1 MWSLEAESGGGGT
14 GKGGQKVQTFS
25 YKVNKSWDITYN
37 TITLTLLYD
46 IFDSKSLQMVIA
58 AMNLKDAYSLEKNL

>member
-1 MWSLEAESGGGGT
+1 MAVGELV
-14 GKGGQKVQTFS
+14 KVVKRYKLS
-25 YKVNKSWDITYN
+25 VNKVNKSWDITYN

-58 AMNLKDAYSLEKNL
+58 AMNLKDAYSLEGKLGPT

>member
-58 AMNLKDAYSLEKNL
+58 AMNLKDAYSLEGKL

>member
-1 MWSLEAESGGGGT
+1 MWNLKKKKKKEHTQKRRSDLWSLEVESGGGGT

-25 YKVNKSWDITYN
+25 YKINKSWDIMYN

-46 IFDSKSLQMVIA
+46 IFDSH
-58 AMNLKDAYSLEKNL
+58 